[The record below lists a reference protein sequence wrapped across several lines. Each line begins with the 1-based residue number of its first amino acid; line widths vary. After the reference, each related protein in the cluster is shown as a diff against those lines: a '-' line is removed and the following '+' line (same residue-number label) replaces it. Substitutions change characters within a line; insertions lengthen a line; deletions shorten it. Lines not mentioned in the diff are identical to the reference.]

1 MVKVMTEDKEYQK
14 LDNYLDLAIEN
25 QMLVITDE
33 FYTPNLW
40 KKLLKNSYRKLGISI
55 NTNGVFI
62 ESDRR
67 QIAFVPNSYYNYKQE
82 INYPNK
88 LLRIEVNKRFNNY
101 EHKDFLGS
109 LMGLSLKRELFG
121 DLILI
126 ENVAYIPVSDKIV
139 EYVLL
144 NLNKIGKSTCT
155 IKIMEND
162 ESIPQYRF
170 DDKVI
175 VISSKRLDSIVSG
188 ITNLSRMKVIEPIE
202 NGKVLIDY
210 VEEKDKSKKIE
221 IGSTITIKG
230 FGKFKLFAENG
241 ETKKGKEKI
250 LVKKYK

>member
-1 MVKVMTEDKEYQK
+1 MIENKEVKK
-14 LDNYLDLAIEN
+14 LSNYLDLAIEN
-25 QMLVITDE
+25 EILVITDE
-33 FYTPNLW
+33 FYTPNFW
-40 KKLLKNSYRKLGISI
+40 KKLLKISYRKLGISVD
-55 NTNGVFI
+55 TNGVFS

-67 QIAFVPNSYYNYKQE
+67 QIAFVPNSYNDYKQK

-88 LLRIEVNKRFNNY
+88 LLKIEVNTKFKEY
-101 EHKDFLGS
+101 GHKDFLGS
-109 LMGLSLKRELFG
+109 LMGLNIKRELFG

-155 IKIMEND
+155 IKIVEN
-162 ESIPQYRF
+162 EERIPAYSF
-170 DDKVI
+170 EDKVK
-175 VISSKRLDSIVSG
+175 VITSKRLDSIVSG
-188 ITNLSRMKVIEPIE
+188 ITKVSRMKVIEPIE
-202 NGKVLIDY
+202 NGKILVDY
-210 VEEKDKSKKIE
+210 VEEKDKSKIIE

-230 FGKFKLFAENG
+230 FGKFKLFSENG